1 MIRNKTCLACRQPI
15 ASAYRDWERERS
27 RFKVTCKTCRRAY
40 TGPQRNKRYWNS
52 IRRARTPVRPGRSKR
67 RGLGQ
72 RSINRKNSLNDY
84 SPDKMDPEI
93 LEWLDRRS
101 LENLIITF
109 RSEIVAV
116 SKGASPDG
124 LLPTGP
130 RRRLLQ
136 CGVFRLIEGRDS
148 NSCAGR
154 ALKLTPKG
162 EKLLALTEENPYD

>member
-1 MIRNKTCLACRQPI
+1 
-15 ASAYRDWERERS
+15 
-27 RFKVTCKTCRRAY
+27 
-40 TGPQRNKRYWNS
+40 
-52 IRRARTPVRPGRSKR
+52 
-67 RGLGQ
+67 
-72 RSINRKNSLNDY
+72 
-84 SPDKMDPEI
+84 MDPEI

-136 CGVFRLIEGRDS
+136 CGVFRLIEGRDR

-154 ALKLTPKG
+154 TLKLTPKG
-162 EKLLALTEENPYD
+162 EKLLSVTEENPYD